1 MKIKIKGEVF
11 MINKEKRYAI
21 VIGVNDYDNNPLNYC
36 VNDALEIKKTLINNC
51 NFKENNVYVITS
63 SEGSSTKDITGK
75 YLESL
80 REIQEVFRSEEDSIL
95 FYFAGHGS
103 CKNNKSVIWLQDSS
117 YPIENIF
124 NDILALRPKVQ
135 TYIIDSCQS
144 GSKVLTRNRESE
156 LERYIKSSKGAMF
169 LYACQNTE
177 SAQELGKLQH
187 GLLTYKILE
196 AINNKELYDDGF
208 LTFNRIVDFVQKETV
223 LQSDFTQIPVIENNI
238 VGFYP
243 FAIDNEKIISNEK
256 EKELDID
263 IENRSISLNDIRVK
277 LMDTSIEKL
286 NESLER
292 INFEKYEFKYVNDFY
307 ELSYDGVDDLEKA
320 IVEYVEEEKLTPMK
334 YLIYKE
340 TEERKIS
347 NNPFS
352 SALYQLSLINSLQ
365 KGLPNDITRYHIN
378 FGASGLKSKFK
389 LLLSKD
395 INSVSFGVGYIY
407 YEAKWGG
414 VILKVAFLIDWD
426 GEEYNLIKDV
436 KINDMA
442 LALESESINII
453 NQIDI
458 DLESFVEK
466 PLNSWN
472 IEREEELK
480 RYRRFRI
487 DNKLKDN

>member
-1 MKIKIKGEVF
+1 MN
-11 MINKEKRYAI
+11 NKEIRYAI
-21 VIGVNDYDNNPLNYC
+21 VIGVNDYDSNPLNYC
-36 VNDALEIKKTLINNC
+36 VNDALEVKKTLIKNC
-51 NFKENNVYVITS
+51 NFKENNVYAIIS
-63 SEGSSTKDITGK
+63 SKDSSTKDITGK
-75 YLESL
+75 YLEAL
-80 REIQEVFRSEEDSIL
+80 REIQETFRSEQDSIL

-103 CKNNKSVIWLQDSS
+103 CKNNKSVICLQESS

-124 NDILALRPKVQ
+124 NDILTLRPKVQ

-156 LERYIKSSKGAMF
+156 LERYIKSSKGVMF

-177 SAQELGKLQH
+177 SAQELSKLEH

-208 LTFNRIVDFVQKETV
+208 LTFNRIVDFVQKETS

-238 VGFYP
+238 AGFYP
-243 FAIDNEKIISNEK
+243 FAIDNEKIISNKK

-263 IENRSISLNDIRVK
+263 IENRSISLSDIRLK
-277 LMDTSIEKL
+277 LMETSIKKL
-286 NESLER
+286 NEELEEV
-292 INFEKYEFKYVNDFY
+292 NFEKYEVKYINDFN
-307 ELSYDGVDDLEKA
+307 ELNYDGVDDLEKA
-320 IVEYVEEEKLTPMK
+320 IVEYVEEKKLTPMQ

-340 TEERKIS
+340 IEERKVY

-352 SALYQLSLINSLQ
+352 SALYQISLINSLQ
-365 KGLPNDITRYHIN
+365 KNLPKDIVRYYVN

-407 YEAKWGG
+407 YQAKWGG

-426 GEEYNLIKDV
+426 GEEYNLIKDI

-458 DLESFVEK
+458 GLESFVEK
-466 PLNSWN
+466 QMSNWN
-472 IEREEELK
+472 LEREQELK